1 MKHAS
6 GGCSGGCICVSF
18 ESFLWVIS
26 TLSTPWKWGF
36 YSHFV
41 DWETYAKKSE
51 RKLLRVRTLTQGK
64 SLPQQMNSQ
73 NGIASIL

>member
-1 MKHAS
+1 MKYAS
-6 GGCSGGCICVSF
+6 GGCSGGCICVSL
-18 ESFLWVIS
+18 EPFLRVIS
-26 TLSTPWKWGF
+26 TLFTHWKWGF

-41 DWETYAKKSE
+41 DWETQAKKSE
-51 RKLLRVRTLTQGK
+51 RKLLRVRILTQGK